1 MEPVLYQFPLSHY
14 CEKVRWVLDH
24 KGIAYR
30 IHNQLPGPHAF
41 INRRRTGSP
50 TVPVLVDGRKAIG
63 GSHAIAL
70 HLEAGGGRPLL
81 PKSRAALVRLDEIVG
96 YFDHVA
102 GPAVRRYVYGLIT
115 QRPAMFRDVFFR
127 DYAGAG
133 RALGRVL
140 ALPAR
145 VAIARMY
152 DVHAPSAAELPD
164 LIRSAADG
172 IEQKLEHG
180 QRYLL
185 DDQFSLA
192 DITVAA
198 LFGPMIGPP
207 GSPWAFELDVDEFRR
222 LRAELIARPVGAYV
236 GRLYAAHRAS
246 SSLEA

>member
-1 MEPVLYQFPLSHY
+1 MERVLYQFPLSHY

-24 KGIAYR
+24 KSVLYR

-81 PKSRAALVRLDEIVG
+81 PKSRAALVSLDETVG
-96 YFDHVA
+96 YFDHVV

-115 QRPAMFRDVFFR
+115 KQPSMFYDVFFR
-127 DYAGAG
+127 EYTGAG

-140 ALPAR
+140 TLPVR
-145 VAIARMY
+145 FAIARMY
-152 DVHAPSAAELPD
+152 DVDAPSAAQLPD
-164 LIRSAADG
+164 LIRSAADRV
-172 IEQKLEHG
+172 EQQLERG
-180 QRYLL
+180 QSYLL

-192 DITVAA
+192 DITVAS
-198 LFGPMIGPP
+198 LFGPMIGPAA
-207 GSPWAFELDVDEFRR
+207 SPWASELDIHEFRS
-222 LRAELIARPVGAYV
+222 LRAELRARPVGAYIEK
-236 GRLYAAHRAS
+236 LYATHRAS
-246 SSLEA
+246 SIHR